1 MLNRG
6 WSVGLRVQE
15 VCRNHLILFGFLFM
29 ALMLTKAHAQPAYP
43 AKAIRFVVP
52 YAAGGSVDPLVRLF
66 TVKLTE
72 ALAQPMIVDLRP
84 GGNTIIGTDAVAK
97 AAPDGYTF
105 LVMTVP
111 NHVINALL
119 IPNLPYDSFRDFAPV
134 ATVAV
139 SNYVMVLHPAL
150 PADNLKAFIA
160 LAKAKPGQLN
170 YGSVGSAGISQLG
183 TEWFSLMTGIR
194 MQRVPYKGSAPALID
209 LASGQL
215 QVGFNTPISAIQ
227 HIRSR
232 RLKAIAISGEHRMPV
247 LAEVPTFKEAGLPA
261 FEMSVTYAVLAPA
274 ATPKP
279 PIDKISGEFG
289 KALAMPDMR
298 EKLAVQGLI
307 PRYSTPEQLAAI
319 FKTDTAKYAQ
329 VIKAANIR
337 NEP

>member
-1 MLNRG
+1 MRASG
-6 WSVGLRVQE
+6 RH
-15 VCRNHLILFGFLFM
+15 RNYFILCGFFVA
-29 ALMLTKAHAQPAYP
+29 ALGPTHTHAQPTYP
-43 AKAIRFVVP
+43 AKPVRFVVP

-72 ALAQPMIVDLRP
+72 ALGQQMIVDLRP
-84 GGNTIIGTDAVAK
+84 GGNTIIGTDVVAK

-119 IPNLPYDSFRDFAPV
+119 IPNLPYDSFKDFAPV

-139 SNYVMVLHPAL
+139 SNYLMVLHPSV

-160 LAKAKPGQLN
+160 LAKSKPGQLN
-170 YGSVGSAGISQLG
+170 YGSIGSAGISQLG
-183 TEWFSLMTGIR
+183 IEWFSLMTGIK

-232 RLKAIAISGEHRMPV
+232 RLKAIALSGDSRMPV
-247 LAEVPTFKEAGLPA
+247 LAEVPTFKEAGLPD

-279 PIDKISGEFG
+279 HIDKISTEFG
-289 KALAMPDMR
+289 KAVAMPDMR
-298 EKLAVQGLI
+298 DKLAVQGLI

-319 FKTDTAKYAQ
+319 FKGDAAKYAQ
-329 VIKAANIR
+329 VIKVANIR
-337 NEP
+337 NDP